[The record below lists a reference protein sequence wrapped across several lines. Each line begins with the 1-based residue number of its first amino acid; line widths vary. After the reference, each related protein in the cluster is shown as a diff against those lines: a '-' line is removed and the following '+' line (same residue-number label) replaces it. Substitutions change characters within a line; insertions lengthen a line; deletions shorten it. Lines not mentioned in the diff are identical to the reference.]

1 MSGLLQTGKQAM
13 APQVILLAAPSLSPG
28 EDQAGIVVAMN
39 HKRQPSIYPAS
50 SNGKPTT
57 APAILLRSAKSDF
70 WSTGL
75 PAMETILFNQ
85 SKMVP

>member
-1 MSGLLQTGKQAM
+1 M
-13 APQVILLAAPSLSPG
+13 APQAILLAAPSLSPG
-28 EDQAGIVVAMN
+28 EDQAGIVVAIKDIYN
-39 HKRQPSIYPAS
+39 LPFTHYPAS

-75 PAMETILFNQ
+75 PSMETILFNQ

>member
-1 MSGLLQTGKQAM
+1 M
-13 APQVILLAAPSLSPG
+13 APQAILLAAPSLSPG
-28 EDQAGIVVAMN
+28 EDQAGIVVAMD
-39 HKRQPSIYPAS
+39 HKRHLQPYIYPAS

-57 APAILLRSAKSDF
+57 APAVLLRSAKSNF

-75 PAMETILFNQ
+75 PAMETILLNQ